1 MTELMVSL
9 NCSGNTDSS
18 CVFIVVTENVGAIV
32 KKNGNSDGECYSV
45 ILTILVFVCQ
55 CYSRCDV
62 PRVLT

>member
-32 KKNGNSDGECYSV
+32 KKMA
-45 ILTILVFVCQ
+45 LVMANAIV
-55 CYSRCDV
+55 
-62 PRVLT
+62 